1 MGSRTSGYFSNL
13 QNEKINIVPDDVT
26 QRHVSSFEW
35 YAKKISVL
43 DTIVK

>member
-35 YAKKISVL
+35 YESCKK
-43 DTIVK
+43 DTSS